1 MDDNDLV
8 LAMLGLAC
16 AGLPLVFGLFLI
28 TGDNRTPA
36 DIVKPAPTATAALG
50 AKH

>member
-16 AGLPLVFGLFLI
+16 AGLLLVFGLFLI
-28 TGDNRTPA
+28 AGDNRRP
-36 DIVKPAPTATAALG
+36 DIVKPAPTANPAFG

>member
-16 AGLPLVFGLFLI
+16 ALLLVSGLFLI
-28 TGDNRTPA
+28 AGDNRRP